1 MKRIGFICRKD
12 RPEPEEILRGL
23 VPWLRERKVEVLLEE
38 DKARAF
44 GARACA
50 PHELQSLADMVVVL
64 GGDGTMLGAAR
75 LVCEK
80 GVPLLGIN
88 IGGLGFITEVHAGE
102 IREALEKILRGQCPR
117 EERMMLSARR
127 QKGGADSGALT
138 ALNDVVVK
146 GSQAS
151 IIDLEVTVNEAYVM
165 LLKADGVITATP
177 TGSTAY
183 SMSAGGPILYPTLR
197 GIALTPVCP
206 HTLTNR
212 PIVLPEDAK
221 IAITLK
227 SESDGVLLT
236 HDGIVAGVL
245 HRGDTVEITKSPCK
259 TVLLMP
265 SERDHF
271 QVLRTKLKWGE
282 R

>member
-1 MKRIGFICRKD
+1 
-12 RPEPEEILRGL
+12 
-23 VPWLRERKVEVLLEE
+23 
-38 DKARAF
+38 
-44 GARACA
+44 
-50 PHELQSLADMVVVL
+50 
-64 GGDGTMLGAAR
+64 MLGAAR

-80 GVPLLGIN
+80 GIPLLGVN

-102 IREALEKILRGQCPR
+102 ILEALDKVLRGRCPR
-117 EERMMLSARR
+117 EERMMLSARLS
-127 QKGGADSGALT
+127 KGDSAAGSFT

-151 IIDLEVTVNEAYVM
+151 IVDLEVTVNGVYVM

-183 SMSAGGPILYPTLR
+183 SMSAGGPILYPTVR
-197 GIALTPVCP
+197 GIALTPICP

-212 PIVLPEDAK
+212 PIVLPEDAE

-245 HRGDTVEITKSPCK
+245 EKGDAVVIKKSRCK
-259 TVLLMP
+259 TVILMP
-265 SERDHF
+265 SDRDHF